1 MFKISHLFPGDL
13 TDQGGRDR
21 QKLGDK
27 LEEKDHTG
35 KTKYIYFVNKTWK
48 KCNGNKCDF
57 TGKQFANQFCF
68 FNLGSYDRALFKDLP
83 ENSYC

>member
-21 QKLGDK
+21 QKLRDK

-35 KTKYIYFVNKTWK
+35 KTK
-48 KCNGNKCDF
+48 
-57 TGKQFANQFCF
+57 
-68 FNLGSYDRALFKDLP
+68 
-83 ENSYC
+83 